1 MLSVFKR
8 RPNPDTLAKDL
19 SALFAHVSVHEL
31 QQLSE
36 LWGKPL
42 DDEAQVLFFLEYSF
56 FLTAVADRLAHQ
68 KFGDPLRGEILNC
81 TLNRIR
87 ELFCRQ
93 SQFGHDTAE
102 RADFFESYFSDTFR
116 LYSSCDSIMGET
128 ENNVVLVASQNLV
141 YAFLRERTDAEK
153 VDLVFKIAKNLTMS
167 LVALLQTPSFKALC

>member
-8 RPNPDTLAKDL
+8 KPNPNTLAKDL

-36 LWGKPL
+36 LWHHTL

-68 KFGDPLRGEILNC
+68 KFGDPLRGEILNA
-81 TLNRIR
+81 TVIRVR

-93 SQFGHDTAE
+93 SHFGDTVSE
-102 RADFFESYFSDTFR
+102 RADFFESYFSDSFP
-116 LYSSCDSIMGET
+116 LYASCASIMGES
-128 ENNVVLVASQNLV
+128 ENTVVLVASQNLV
-141 YAFLRERTDAEK
+141 YAFLRHRTDAEK
-153 VDLVFKIAKNLTMS
+153 IDLLFNTAKNLTMS

>member
-1 MLSVFKR
+1 VFKR
-8 RPNPDTLAKDL
+8 KPNPDALAKDL

-36 LWGKPL
+36 LWSQPL

-68 KFGDPLRGEILNC
+68 KFGDPLRGQILNT
-81 TLNRIR
+81 TLNRTR

-93 SQFGHDTAE
+93 SHFGHDTSE
-102 RADFFESYFSDTFR
+102 RADFFESYFSNTFR
-116 LYSSCDSIMGET
+116 LYSSCDSIMGES
-128 ENNVVLVASQNLV
+128 ENHVVLVAAQNFV
-141 YAFLRERTDAEK
+141 YAFLRDRTDAKK
-153 VDLVFKIAKNLTMS
+153 VDLLFKTAKNLTMS